1 MEKRS
6 FGTVDG
12 GEASLYTLKNAAGT
26 SLSVTDYGAGVV
38 SLVYRG
44 TDVVLG
50 FDSAADYEKN
60 AGAFLGAT
68 VGRSAN
74 RIAGAAFTLDGTEY
88 RLGKNDG
95 GNNLHSGPDSY
106 ATRLWRVVQTG
117 EDNIVFFMD
126 SPDGDQGFPGHLRLW
141 VTYIL
146 TDSDQVHIL
155 YRGETDKAT
164 PVNITNHT
172 YFNLNGRGSILD
184 HTLELFAWSFTPVG
198 PGLIPTGEIRSVTG
212 TPFDFRTPHSIGRD
226 IGAEDS
232 QLQNAG
238 GYDHNFLIDGD
249 GLRPAAILQG
259 DHSRITLEILTDAP
273 AMQVYTGNFLAGER
287 GKGGAV
293 YARRS
298 GVAIE
303 TQYCPN
309 AVNESAFASPI
320 LRPGREYRSETVWR
334 LSQGR

>member
-6 FGTVDG
+6 FGATG
-12 GEASLYTLKNAAGT
+12 GREASLYTLKNARGT
-26 SLSVTDYGAGVV
+26 RLSLTDYGASVV
-38 SLVYRG
+38 SLLYQG

-50 FDSAADYEKN
+50 WESAVDYEKN

-68 VGRSAN
+68 VGRNAN
-74 RIAGAAFTLDGTEY
+74 RIAKAAFTLDGREY

-95 GNNLHSGPDSY
+95 ENNLHSGPDSY
-106 ATRLWRVVQTG
+106 STRFWQVVQAA

-126 SPDGDQGFPGHLRLW
+126 SPDGDQGFPGRLRLW

-146 TDSDQVHIL
+146 TDGDEIRIR
-155 YRGETDKAT
+155 YRGDADKAT

-184 HTLELFAWSFTPVG
+184 HTLELFAGSFTPGG

-212 TPFDFRTPHSIGRD
+212 TPFDFRTPHPIGRD
-226 IGAEDS
+226 IEEEDR

-238 GYDHNFLIDGD
+238 GYDHNFLIEGD
-249 GLRPAAILQG
+249 GLRPAAILRADQS
-259 DHSRITLEILTDAP
+259 HITLEILTDAP

-293 YARRS
+293 YTTHS
-298 GVAIE
+298 GVALE
-303 TQYCPN
+303 TQFCPN
-309 AVNESAFASPI
+309 AVNESTFASPV
-320 LRPGREYRSETVWR
+320 LRPGMEYRAETVWR
-334 LSQGR
+334 LSQR